1 MYVPEN
7 TSKKLVLESCHRSPD
22 MLQRVLNRRYP
33 TQLRESAHPCKL
45 ENSQNMGELQQ
56 PRKKTVPP
64 FRRTMIN
71 S

>member
-1 MYVPEN
+1 
-7 TSKKLVLESCHRSPD
+7 